1 MDVCDYWIWKK
12 SERTDI
18 VRKGDRIMTNRRVFI
33 AELQDLTNEV
43 ICMGN
48 ALEIMISKV
57 EKAIKEGNV
66 ALAQE
71 IVESDDLIDA
81 MECKIEKECIEL
93 IAKQQPVA
101 SDLRRVS
108 ACMRLI
114 GDMERIGD
122 HCSDICEY
130 VCNIAETNMKIEN
143 LEFYRMFDEMRSMV
157 HNTIKCFAKAD
168 VQLAA
173 DVMATDDVVD
183 AIFASEVA
191 ETKKMIQADPSKVEY
206 GVNYLLILK
215 YIERM
220 ADHAGNIAEWVQYL
234 VNGKLEETML
244 AE

>member
-1 MDVCDYWIWKK
+1 
-12 SERTDI
+12 
-18 VRKGDRIMTNRRVFI
+18 MTNRRVFI

-57 EKAIKEGNV
+57 EKTIKEGNI
-66 ALAQE
+66 ALANE
-71 IVESDDLIDA
+71 VVESDDLIDA
-81 MECKIEKECIEL
+81 MECKIERECIEL

-122 HCSDICEY
+122 HCADICEY
-130 VCNIAETNMKIEN
+130 VGYIAEANMKIEN
-143 LEFYRMFDEMRSMV
+143 PEFYRMFEEMRFMV
-157 HNTIKCFAKAD
+157 HNTIKCFAKED
-168 VQLAA
+168 VELAA
-173 DVMATDDVVD
+173 VVMAADDVVD
-183 AIFASEVA
+183 GIFASEVVQI
-191 ETKKMIQADPSKVEY
+191 KNMIKEDPSKVEY

-234 VNGKLEETML
+234 VNGKLEEAML